1 MLALSNKVNVKLL
14 GVSAGIVGGFLAE
27 HGEDFTP
34 EELVTLTA
42 TEGNDMANDVIEHYA
57 EQGNSKLLSV
67 TRKNILSVFAPTVET
82 EGTVEVESGHG
93 HGLWLMAINIFI
105 HTSSPAVP
113 RASPAPT
120 RPRGEEPCP
129 RGVSA
134 GMLATCSLP
143 LDSRSALDTPV
154 QHPTDAGSH
163 RARLCECS
171 GSARGPHRASRSAGG
186 AARQPPAPVVAWKLE
201 LSLCRGSYT

>member
-1 MLALSNKVNVKLL
+1 MRTVTVSCGPQQRESPAAPPCQSRRGVLGCWLPSRWPMTRKRVQDPRGARGKTAGRGHRGWGRRG
-14 GVSAGIVGGFLAE
+14 GVS
-27 HGEDFTP
+27 TR
-34 EELVTLTA
+34 TLLCLEA
-42 TEGNDMANDVIEHYA
+42 LN
-57 EQGNSKLLSV
+57 
-67 TRKNILSVFAPTVET
+67 F
-82 EGTVEVESGHG
+82 
-93 HGLWLMAINIFI
+93 FF

-154 QHPTDAGSH
+154 QHLTDAGSH

-171 GSARGPHRASRSAGG
+171 RSARGPHRASRSAGG